1 MEYLKS
7 LPEQRVI
14 EVAGTAPIRVVH
26 GSPRDPAE
34 GLHPDEP
41 EALDWALAN
50 MLEPVL
56 ICGHSHLPWK
66 LERDGK
72 LALNPGAVCG
82 PLNGDTRAQYT
93 IMTWQDGHWQVEHCA
108 VPYDLNRMRTIFQES
123 GLLEEGGALAGAFL
137 LSIETGQNVG
147 EDWLSFTYR
156 LAAETGFENCDVV
169 PDAIWEQA
177 AATFGWDKYEAESAL
192 STREIQ
198 K

>member
-1 MEYLKS
+1 

-14 EVAGTAPIRVVH
+14 ELPGTTPIRVVH
-26 GSPRDPAE
+26 GSPRDPVE

-41 EALDWALAN
+41 EALDRALAN
-50 MLEPVL
+50 TLEPVL
-56 ICGHSHLPWK
+56 VCGHSHLPWK

-82 PLNGDTRAQYT
+82 ALNGDTRAQYA
-93 IMTWQDGHWQVEHCA
+93 ILTWQHRRWQAEHRA
-108 VPYDLNRMRTIFQES
+108 ARYDLGQIRAAFRDS
-123 GLLEEGGALAGAFL
+123 GLLEEGGPLARAFL

-147 EDWLSFTYR
+147 EEWLAYAYS
-156 LAAETGFENCDVV
+156 AAANVGFKDCDVV

-177 AATFGWDKYEAESAL
+177 ATTFEWDKYEAESAL
-192 STREIQ
+192 STSEIQ